1 MGRLTFAARG
11 RRVIQIILAAVLFAG
26 LAATASPA
34 FAVRTIGLSSP
45 SFDFNVAQGGGG
57 KGSLIISNE
66 GNEPFRVLVYFSD
79 QTIDSKG
86 NISFVTPTLDSP
98 DFLSTPAAWCQVHL
112 PKDTKSIGNVPYLDL
127 KPKERVPVDF
137 EFTVPQGVTPG
148 DHQVFLFF
156 EMTNTQPVP
165 KVVATTVNA
174 RVGAHL
180 HIRVQG
186 SVNESFDVRP
196 FTVRQ
201 FIIGDVMPWQ
211 FTLRNDGNID
221 EQVSTTLSV
230 LDTNENELI
239 KSNAVT
245 STVVY
250 AQSLAERSGS
260 LPLTKASFGQF
271 TVRLT
276 TTHADRTGTAG
287 AKTVVKDRTIWV
299 VPLWLAIVLIVVVG
313 ALLLWLSWRAA
324 VRSAERRIDRRRDAE
339 EPDSARRSRESRT
352 RGTRGAPAR
361 PSDTEDYGDEYE
373 DVDVSSTEPPGL
385 GSEPRD

>member
-1 MGRLTFAARG
+1 VSRHTPAARS
-11 RRVIQIILAAVLFAG
+11 RRAIQIILAVVLFAG
-26 LAATASPA
+26 LAGAASPA

-45 SFDFNVAQGGGG
+45 SFDFNVAAGGGG
-57 KGSLIISNE
+57 KGSLVISNE
-66 GNEPFRVLVYFSD
+66 GNEPFRALVYFSG

-86 NISFVTPTLDSP
+86 NVSFVAPTLNSP

-127 KPKERVPVDF
+127 KPKEQVPVDF

-156 EMTNTQPVP
+156 EMTNTQAVP
-165 KVVATTVNA
+165 KGVATTINA

-186 SVNESFDVRP
+186 AVNESLDVRP

-211 FTLRNDGNID
+211 FTVRNDGNID

-239 KSNAVT
+239 KSNAMT

-250 AQSLAERSGS
+250 AQSLAERSGN
-260 LPLTKASFGQF
+260 LPLANAFLGRF

-276 TTHADRTGTAG
+276 TTYADRTGSAG

-299 VPLWLAIVLIVVVG
+299 VPLWLAVVLIVVVG

-324 VRSAERRIDRRRDAE
+324 VRSAERRIDRRRDSE
-339 EPDSARRSRESRT
+339 EPDPARRSRQSRA
-352 RGTRGAPAR
+352 RGTRGATAR
-361 PSDTEDYGDEYE
+361 PSEADDYGDEYE
-373 DVDVSSTEPPGL
+373 DVSSPGPS
-385 GSEPRD
+385 GPDSGPRD